1 MTKKFLLILA
11 FAFVSANAEVVNS
24 VIAVVENEP
33 ITNYELA
40 QVKKERRVSDAEAL
54 EVLINSKIKTAEI
67 KKRGIMV
74 NSYEIDQRIAAI
86 AAQNNMSVEALHAAA
101 AKDGISKAKFR
112 EDVKKSLQEEKLYG
126 AFENEIRKS
135 VTPENVRQFYNQNL
149 SLFTTFDSVTL
160 TRFIAKSA
168 DRLNAVLKNPN
179 ARPSGVHVQKG
190 TLKNSQMD
198 EGLRYIITNVA
209 QGEFSP
215 VIPTANGYETFYVNS
230 KSSVQTADF
239 ESVQEKAIE
248 AYVLSKRQQ
257 MLKEFNERLRSNA
270 NVRIVNR

>member
-54 EVLINSKIKTAEI
+54 EILINSKVKTAEI

-112 EDVKKSLQEEKLYG
+112 EDIKNSLQEEKLYG

-230 KSSVQTADF
+230 KSGVQTADF

>member
-11 FAFVSANAEVVNS
+11 FAFVSANADVVNS

-54 EVLINSKIKTAEI
+54 EILINSKVKTAEI

-168 DRLNAVLKNPN
+168 DKLNAVLKNPN

-230 KSSVQTADF
+230 KSGVQTADF

-270 NVRIVNR
+270 NVRIINR

>member
-11 FAFVSANAEVVNS
+11 FAFVSANADVVNS

-54 EVLINSKIKTAEI
+54 EILINSKVKTAEI

-230 KSSVQTADF
+230 KSGVQTADF

-257 MLKEFNERLRSNA
+257 ILKEFNERLRSNA

>member
-11 FAFVSANAEVVNS
+11 FAFVSANADVVNS

-54 EVLINSKIKTAEI
+54 EILINSKVKTAEI

-179 ARPSGVHVQKG
+179 ARPSGVHIQKG

-230 KSSVQTADF
+230 KSGVQTADF

>member
-40 QVKKERRVSDAEAL
+40 QVKKAQRVGDAEAL
-54 EVLINSKIKTAEI
+54 EILINSKVKTAEI

-86 AAQNNMSVEALHAAA
+86 AAQNNMNLDQFKNAI
-101 AKDGISKAKFR
+101 AKQGITNAKFR
-112 EDVKKSLQEEKLYG
+112 EDIKNSLQEEKLYG
-126 AFENEIRKS
+126 TFENEIRKS

-149 SLFTTFDSVTL
+149 SLFTTFESVTL
-160 TRFIAKSA
+160 TRYITKNQNA
-168 DRLNAVLKNPN
+168 LNSVLKNPN
-179 ARPSGVHVQKG
+179 ARPSGVHVQRG

-198 EGLRYIITNVA
+198 EGLRYIITSVP

-215 VIPTANGYETFYVNS
+215 VIPTTNGYELFYVNS
-230 KSSVQTADF
+230 KKGVQTADF

-270 NVRIVNR
+270 NIRIINR

>member
-11 FAFVSANAEVVNS
+11 FAFVSANADVVNS

-54 EVLINSKIKTAEI
+54 EILINSKVKTAEI

-112 EDVKKSLQEEKLYG
+112 EDIKNSLQEEKLYG

-230 KSSVQTADF
+230 KSGVQTADF

>member
-11 FAFVSANAEVVNS
+11 FAFVSANADVVNS

-54 EVLINSKIKTAEI
+54 EILINSKVKTAEI

-230 KSSVQTADF
+230 KSGVQTADF

-270 NVRIVNR
+270 NVRVVNR

>member
-11 FAFVSANAEVVNS
+11 FAFVSANADVVNS

-54 EVLINSKIKTAEI
+54 EILINSKVKTAEI

-86 AAQNNMSVEALHAAA
+86 AAQNNMSVEALHTAA

-160 TRFIAKSA
+160 TRYITKNQNA
-168 DRLNAVLKNPN
+168 LNSVLKNPN

-230 KSSVQTADF
+230 KSGVQTADF

>member
-40 QVKKERRVSDAEAL
+40 QVKKERRVGDAEAL
-54 EVLINSKIKTAEI
+54 EILINSKVKTAEI
-67 KKRGIMV
+67 KKRGIVV

-230 KSSVQTADF
+230 KSGVQTADF

>member
-1 MTKKFLLILA
+1 MIKKVLLILA
-11 FAFVSANAEVVNS
+11 FGFVASNAEVVNS

-40 QVKKERRVSDAEAL
+40 QVKKAQRVGDAKAL
-54 EVLINSKIKTAEI
+54 EILINSKVKTAEI

-86 AAQNNMSVEALHAAA
+86 ATQNNMSLDQFKNAI
-101 AKDGISKAKFR
+101 AKQGITNAKFR
-112 EDVKKSLQEEKLYG
+112 EDIKQSLQEEKLYG
-126 AFENEIRKS
+126 AFENEIRRS

-168 DRLNAVLKNPN
+168 DKLNSVLKNPN

-230 KSSVQTADF
+230 KTGVQTADF

-257 MLKEFNERLRSNA
+257 MLKEFNDRLRSNA
-270 NVRIVNR
+270 NVRIINR

>member
-11 FAFVSANAEVVNS
+11 FAFVSANADVVNS

-54 EVLINSKIKTAEI
+54 EILINSKVKTAEI

-86 AAQNNMSVEALHAAA
+86 AAQNNMSVEALHTAA

-135 VTPENVRQFYNQNL
+135 VTPENVRQFYSQNL

-160 TRFIAKSA
+160 TRYIT
-168 DRLNAVLKNPN
+168 KNQNVP
-179 ARPSGVHVQKG
+179 KG
-190 TLKNSQMD
+190 L
-198 EGLRYIITNVA
+198 YIKKDKKTTTT
-209 QGEFSP
+209 S
-215 VIPTANGYETFYVNS
+215 
-230 KSSVQTADF
+230 
-239 ESVQEKAIE
+239 
-248 AYVLSKRQQ
+248 
-257 MLKEFNERLRSNA
+257 
-270 NVRIVNR
+270 

>member
-11 FAFVSANAEVVNS
+11 FAFVSANADVVNS

-54 EVLINSKIKTAEI
+54 EILINSKVKTAEI

-230 KSSVQTADF
+230 KSGVQTADF

-270 NVRIVNR
+270 NVRIINR

>member
-11 FAFVSANAEVVNS
+11 FAFVSANADVVNS

-54 EVLINSKIKTAEI
+54 EILINSKVKTAEI

-112 EDVKKSLQEEKLYG
+112 EDIKNSLQEEKLYG

-230 KSSVQTADF
+230 KSGVQTADF

-270 NVRIVNR
+270 NVCIVNR

>member
-1 MTKKFLLILA
+1 MIKKFLLILA
-11 FAFVSANAEVVNS
+11 FAFVSANADIVNS

-54 EVLINSKIKTAEI
+54 EVLINSKVKTAEI

-230 KSSVQTADF
+230 KSGVQTADF

-270 NVRIVNR
+270 NVRIINR

>member
-40 QVKKERRVSDAEAL
+40 QVKKERRVGDAEAL
-54 EVLINSKIKTAEI
+54 EILINSKVKTAEI

-86 AAQNNMSVEALHAAA
+86 AEQNGMSVEALHAAA

-112 EDVKKSLQEEKLYG
+112 DDVKKSLQEEKLYG

-230 KSSVQTADF
+230 KSGVQTADF

-257 MLKEFNERLRSNA
+257 MVKEFNERLRSNA
-270 NVRIVNR
+270 NVRIINR

>member
-1 MTKKFLLILA
+1 MIKKVLLILA
-11 FAFVSANAEVVNS
+11 FGFVASNAEVVNS

-40 QVKKERRVSDAEAL
+40 QVKKAQRVGDAEAL
-54 EVLINSKIKTAEI
+54 EILINSKVKTAEI

-86 AAQNNMSVEALHAAA
+86 AAQNNMNLDQFKNAI
-101 AKDGISKAKFR
+101 AKQGITNAKFR
-112 EDVKKSLQEEKLYG
+112 EDIKNSLQEEKLYG
-126 AFENEIRKS
+126 SFENEIRKS

-160 TRFIAKSA
+160 TRYITKNQNA
-168 DRLNAVLKNPN
+168 LNSVLKNPN

-198 EGLRYIITNVA
+198 EGLRYIITNVP

-215 VIPTANGYETFYVNS
+215 IIPTKNGFETFYVNS
-230 KSSVQTADF
+230 KTGVETADF
-239 ESVQEKAIE
+239 ESVQDRAID
-248 AYVLSKRQQ
+248 AYVVSKRQQ

-270 NVRIVNR
+270 NVRIINR

>member
-54 EVLINSKIKTAEI
+54 EILINSKVKTAEI

-230 KSSVQTADF
+230 KSGVQTADF

-270 NVRIVNR
+270 NVRIINR

>member
-54 EVLINSKIKTAEI
+54 EILINSKVKTAEI

-230 KSSVQTADF
+230 KSGVQTADF

>member
-54 EVLINSKIKTAEI
+54 EILINSKVKTAEI

-74 NSYEIDQRIAAI
+74 NYYEIDQRIAAI

-112 EDVKKSLQEEKLYG
+112 EDIKKSLQEEKLYG

-168 DRLNAVLKNPN
+168 DRLNVVLKNPN

-215 VIPTANGYETFYVNS
+215 VIPTANGYETVYVNS
-230 KSSVQTADF
+230 KSGVQTADF

>member
-1 MTKKFLLILA
+1 MIKKVLLILA
-11 FAFVSANAEVVNS
+11 FGFVASNAEVINS

-40 QVKKERRVSDAEAL
+40 QVKKAQRVGDAEAL
-54 EVLINSKIKTAEI
+54 EILINSKVKTAEI

-86 AAQNNMSVEALHAAA
+86 AAQNNMNLDQFKNAV
-101 AKDGISKAKFR
+101 AKQGISKAKFR
-112 EDVKKSLQEEKLYG
+112 EDIKNSLQEEKLYG
-126 AFENEIRKS
+126 SFENEIRKS

-149 SLFTTFDSVTL
+149 SLFTTFESVTL
-160 TRFIAKSA
+160 TRYITKNQNA
-168 DRLNAVLKNPN
+168 LNSVLKNPN
-179 ARPSGVHVQKG
+179 ARPSGVHVQRG

-198 EGLRYIITNVA
+198 EGLRYIITSVP

-215 VIPTANGYETFYVNS
+215 VIPTTNGYELFYVNS
-230 KSSVQTADF
+230 KKGVQTADF

-270 NVRIVNR
+270 NIRIINR

>member
-40 QVKKERRVSDAEAL
+40 QVKKERRVGDAEAL
-54 EVLINSKIKTAEI
+54 EILINSKVKTAEI

-230 KSSVQTADF
+230 KSGVQTADF

-270 NVRIVNR
+270 NVRIINR

>member
-1 MTKKFLLILA
+1 MAKKFLLILA
-11 FAFVSANAEVVNS
+11 FAFVSVNAEVVNS

-54 EVLINSKIKTAEI
+54 EILINSKVKTAEI

-230 KSSVQTADF
+230 KSGVQTADF

>member
-1 MTKKFLLILA
+1 MIKKVLLILA
-11 FAFVSANAEVVNS
+11 FGFVASNAEVVNS

-40 QVKKERRVSDAEAL
+40 QVKKAQRVGDAEAL
-54 EVLINSKIKTAEI
+54 EILINSKVKTAEI

-86 AAQNNMSVEALHAAA
+86 AAQNNMNLDQFKNAI
-101 AKDGISKAKFR
+101 AKQGITNAKFR
-112 EDVKKSLQEEKLYG
+112 EDIKQSLQEEKLYG
-126 AFENEIRKS
+126 SFENEIRKS

-149 SLFTTFDSVTL
+149 SLFTTFESVTL
-160 TRFIAKSA
+160 TRYITKNQNA
-168 DRLNAVLKNPN
+168 LNSVLKNPN
-179 ARPSGVHVQKG
+179 ARPSGVHIQRG

-198 EGLRYIITNVA
+198 EGLRYIITSVP

-215 VIPTANGYETFYVNS
+215 VIPTTNGYELFYVNS
-230 KSSVQTADF
+230 KKGVQTADF

-270 NVRIVNR
+270 NIRIINR

>member
-11 FAFVSANAEVVNS
+11 FGLVCANAEVVNS

-40 QVKKERRVSDAEAL
+40 QVKKAQRVGDAEAL
-54 EVLINSKIKTAEI
+54 EILINSKVKTAEI

-86 AAQNNMSVEALHAAA
+86 AAQNNMSVEQLKAAA
-101 AKDGISKAKFR
+101 AKDGLSNAKFR
-112 EDVKKSLQEEKLYG
+112 EDIKQSLQEEKLYG
-126 AFENEIRKS
+126 AFENEIRRS

-160 TRFIAKSA
+160 TRYIAKNQNA
-168 DRLNAVLKNPN
+168 LNSVLKNPN

-198 EGLRYIITNVA
+198 EGLRYIITNVP

-215 VIPTANGYETFYVNS
+215 VIPTKNGYETFYVNS
-230 KSSVQTADF
+230 KTGVQTADF

-257 MLKEFNERLRSNA
+257 MLKEFNDRLRSNA
-270 NVRIVNR
+270 NVRIINR

>member
-11 FAFVSANAEVVNS
+11 FAFVSANADVVNS

-54 EVLINSKIKTAEI
+54 EILINSKVKTAEI

-230 KSSVQTADF
+230 KSGVQTADF

>member
-40 QVKKERRVSDAEAL
+40 QVKKERRVGDAEAL
-54 EVLINSKIKTAEI
+54 EILINSKVKTAEI

-179 ARPSGVHVQKG
+179 ARPSGVHIQKG

-230 KSSVQTADF
+230 KSGVQTADF

>member
-11 FAFVSANAEVVNS
+11 FAFVSANADVVNS

-54 EVLINSKIKTAEI
+54 EILINSKVKTAEI

-86 AAQNNMSVEALHAAA
+86 AAQNNMDLDQFQNAV
-101 AKDGISKAKFR
+101 AKQGISKAKFR
-112 EDVKKSLQEEKLYG
+112 EDIKNSLQEEKLYG
-126 AFENEIRKS
+126 TFENDIRKS

-230 KSSVQTADF
+230 KSGVQTADF

>member
-54 EVLINSKIKTAEI
+54 EILINSKVKTAEI

-74 NSYEIDQRIAAI
+74 NYYEIDQRIAAI

-112 EDVKKSLQEEKLYG
+112 EDIKKSLQEEKLYG

-168 DRLNAVLKNPN
+168 DRLNVVLKNPN

-215 VIPTANGYETFYVNS
+215 VIPTANGYETVYVNS
-230 KSSVQTADF
+230 KSGVQTADF

-270 NVRIVNR
+270 NVRIINR

>member
-1 MTKKFLLILA
+1 MAKKFLLILA
-11 FAFVSANAEVVNS
+11 FAFVSVNAEVVNS

-54 EVLINSKIKTAEI
+54 EILINSKVKTAEI

-230 KSSVQTADF
+230 KSGVQTADF

-270 NVRIVNR
+270 NVRIINR

>member
-11 FAFVSANAEVVNS
+11 FAFVSANADVVNS

-40 QVKKERRVSDAEAL
+40 QVKKERRVGDAEAL
-54 EVLINSKIKTAEI
+54 EILINSKVKTAEI

-230 KSSVQTADF
+230 KSGVQTADF

-257 MLKEFNERLRSNA
+257 ILKEFNERLRSNA

>member
-1 MTKKFLLILA
+1 MIKKVLLILA
-11 FAFVSANAEVVNS
+11 FGFVASNAEVVNS

-40 QVKKERRVSDAEAL
+40 QVKKAQRVGDAEAL
-54 EVLINSKIKTAEI
+54 EILINSKVKTAEI

-86 AAQNNMSVEALHAAA
+86 AAQNNMNLDQFKNAI
-101 AKDGISKAKFR
+101 AKQGITNAKFR
-112 EDVKKSLQEEKLYG
+112 EDIKNSLQEEKLYG
-126 AFENEIRKS
+126 SFENEIRKS

-160 TRFIAKSA
+160 TRYITKNQNA
-168 DRLNAVLKNPN
+168 LNSVLKNPN
-179 ARPSGVHVQKG
+179 ARPSGVHVQRG

-198 EGLRYIITNVA
+198 EGLRYIITSVP

-215 VIPTANGYETFYVNS
+215 VIPTTNGYELFYVNS
-230 KSSVQTADF
+230 KKGVQTADF

-270 NVRIVNR
+270 NIRIINR

>member
-1 MTKKFLLILA
+1 MKKKFLLILA

-54 EVLINSKIKTAEI
+54 EILINSKVKTAEI

-230 KSSVQTADF
+230 KSGVQTADF

-270 NVRIVNR
+270 NVRIINR